1 MALDLNATKLA
12 QLIDPQVIAPLVE
25 KKFFNYLKFSP
36 LLTID
41 STLAG
46 RPGSTVDVPF
56 YTYIGMAE
64 DVAEGADISIKQLTQ
79 DYTQFTIKKAG
90 IGVQLTDEA
99 LLSGFDDA
107 MSQAVNQLGQ
117 SIAHK
122 VNDDVVTALATV
134 ASPMIHYAGASGEL
148 SADVIADALAL
159 FGEDEAGPKVM
170 FVSPKQ
176 LASLRK
182 EADWIPVT
190 ELGVQALHSG
200 ALGMIWGVEIVVS
213 NDVSSSAPVNYIV
226 KPGALRLFLKRDLMV
241 ERDRD
246 IINDSFILTANK
258 HYGAYLYDAS
268 KALAIK
274 YEASPVVPDD
284 DDEPVTPVALNV
296 SPESLSL
303 EEGATGQLTVTP
315 NQDVT
320 FKSNDVAVA
329 TVSET
334 GLVTALVEGNTTITV
349 TGEDDSAEIP
359 VVVTSAD

>member
-1 MALDLNATKLA
+1 MALDANATKLA

-64 DVAEGADISIKQLTQ
+64 DVAEGADITIKQLTQ

-134 ASPMIHYAGASGEL
+134 ADPMIHYAGASGEL
-148 SADVIADALAL
+148 DADVIADALAL

-182 EADWIPVT
+182 EADWIPAT

-274 YEASPVVPDD
+274 YEAVPD
-284 DDEPVTPVALNV
+284 EPVALNV
-296 SPESLSL
+296 SPASLEL
-303 EEGATGQLTVTP
+303 EEGDTGQLTVTP
-315 NQDVT
+315 QQDVT
-320 FKSNDVAVA
+320 FASSDQAVA
-329 TVSET
+329 TVSAT
-334 GLVTALVEGNTTITV
+334 GLVTALVEGNATITV
-349 TGEDDSAEIP
+349 TGEDATKEIP

>member
-12 QLIDPQVIAPLVE
+12 QLIDTQVIAPLVE

-79 DYTQFTIKKAG
+79 DYTQFTIKKPC

-134 ASPMIHYAGASGEL
+134 ADPMIHYAGASGEL

-170 FVSPKQ
+170 FVTPKQ

-213 NDVSSSAPVNYIV
+213 NDVSSSAPINYIV

-274 YEASPVVPDD
+274 YEASPVA
-284 DDEPVTPVALNV
+284 PVALNV
-296 SPESLSL
+296 SPKSLEL
-303 EEGATGQLTVTP
+303 EEGDTGQLTVTP
-315 NQDVT
+315 QQDVT
-320 FKSNDVAVA
+320 FASSDQAVA
-329 TVSET
+329 TVSAT
-334 GLVTALVEGNTTITV
+334 GLVTALVEGNATITV
-349 TGEDDSAEIP
+349 TGEDDREEVT